1 MIIIKILP
9 TIMGNLKE
17 FSLPI
22 KGLKNGVHE
31 YDFEIGNDFFKNF
44 EGSPI
49 EEGDF
54 DVHLTFDKR
63 DSFFELVFDIDG
75 TIRTECDRCTAGIS
89 LPVSDSQYLTVKYS
103 IEERE
108 EDAEVVYILPD
119 SSELNVAKYIYEF
132 ICLSIPFHKVYDCE
146 NDDPQPC
153 DFDVLKLI
161 SGEVSSVE
169 EDTTEAPVKKNPF
182 DDLKDKFSLDN

>member
-1 MIIIKILP
+1 
-9 TIMGNLKE
+9 MGNLKE

-31 YDFEIGNDFFKNF
+31 YNFDIQEDFFNNF
-44 EGSPI
+44 ENTPI
-49 EEGDF
+49 EKGEF
-54 DVHLTFDKR
+54 KVHLTFDKR
-63 DSFFELVFDIDG
+63 DSFFELVFEIDG

-108 EDAEVVYILPD
+108 EDAEVVYITPEA
-119 SSELNVAKYIYEF
+119 SKLNVAKYIYEF

-153 DFDVLKLI
+153 DFDVLNLI
-161 SGEVSSVE
+161 SPDVTPSVQE
-169 EDTTEAPVKKNPF
+169 EEKESEKKKNPF
-182 DDLKDKFSLDN
+182 DDLKNMFNSEN